1 MPNENDSTRLITSSI
16 LKDFRKVFTD
26 VDRGATLERY
36 KQISGIATNE
46 QFDIAFAE
54 PVNSKNGDRI
64 DWFTTLEGDIYKF
77 KELNEQQ
84 IKEVKFKIWSS
95 FEKLDKLTAKWRN
108 EGRQSLA
115 KVMEESI
122 EIPSLDSIYLINNTV
137 VLCNWGFIEDK
148 FNPQRG
154 ILRKISA
161 EFSGAKLHISI
172 VTDSSKPIS
181 GAIVKCA
188 GRDSSYT
195 SDDEGNVVISDLQ
208 MGDNIEITVTANS
221 YDSFSKSIY
230 LKSPNLSEIIVLDA
244 EGAVVTGRV
253 RNLHIINRKGES
265 LPNREIKIID
275 EDKNKKAVKTDSEGI
290 INIAD
295 YSLGSN
301 ILIKPNICYSSTPK
315 SILIQEDISEYEV
328 ELKNRCW
335 LLLVPILLLLLLVS
349 WSFYKSTVFS
359 PILSV
364 YISGQGEVVSSG
376 DTCKYKKQPCD
387 VFYTGFGDVTITAKP
402 AKGYVF
408 KGWKDVCKGSN
419 PECTVSLSSNERAFA
434 IFEPDLYS
442 VKVNVDKKQGTV
454 YSSIPISNA
463 FKCGKKGSDCEESY
477 PFGEMVDLDAQEYTN
492 YIFDHWEGDCN
503 NPKSHRCKILV
514 DGNKSV
520 QAVFRK
526 ADSIL
531 SVDILGQGLVKVE
544 TNKSK
549 EVLCDSANLPCLY
562 TSFKSGWK
570 AHLTPQKK
578 EGFEFVRWEGA
589 CSGSNTICKVNLSN
603 TKKKSVIA
611 IFERSD
617 VLLDVKVAAGQ
628 GKVLSSDANIN
639 CPDGSCSYNYIY
651 GSTVELEAQAKTKTS
666 MGQEFVFDHW
676 SGACH
681 GSKKCIVVLNKVK
694 HVEAY
699 FRELIKC
706 SNQKVARDDN
716 GSADYAKWMEVGKKG
731 GKINYV
737 FYPYGIPDKLILKYD
752 DHVILDTGCVGDGKH
767 FDGSVTIPSGNDS
780 RIFVEVE
787 GGCNPSKD
795 TILDLF
801 EARKKTGWDLVVQCP
816 TGN

>member
-16 LKDFRKVFTD
+16 LKDVRKVFTD

-36 KQISGIATNE
+36 KQISGIATDE
-46 QFDIAFAE
+46 QFDIVFAE
-54 PVNSKNGDRI
+54 PVNSKSGNKI

-84 IKEVKFKIWSS
+84 VKEVKFKIWSS

-108 EGRQSLA
+108 EGKQSLA

-137 VLCNWGFIEDK
+137 VLCSWGFIEDK

-161 EFSGAKLHISI
+161 DFSEAKLHISI

-181 GAIVKCA
+181 GAIVKCM

-208 MGDNIEITVTANS
+208 MGDNIEITATADSYNS
-221 YDSFSKSIY
+221 YSKNIHI
-230 LKSPNLSEIIVLDA
+230 KSPDLSETIVLGA
-244 EGAVVTGRV
+244 EGSISVGGGRK
-253 RNLHIINRKGES
+253 LHIINRKGES
-265 LPNREIKIID
+265 LPNKKIKIID
-275 EDKNKKAVKTDSEGI
+275 ETKNKKTVKSDSDGMI
-290 INIAD
+290 DIAD
-295 YSLGSN
+295 YPLGTSLF
-301 ILIKPNICYSSTPK
+301 IKPNICYSAMPK
-315 SILIQEDISEYEV
+315 SILIQEDKSEYEV

-335 LLLVPILLLLLLVS
+335 LLLIPLLLLLLLGS
-349 WSFYKSTVFS
+349 WFFYKSTIFS

-364 YISGQGEVVSSG
+364 HINGQGEVVSSD

-402 AKGYVF
+402 AEGYVF
-408 KGWKDVCKGSN
+408 KGWKDACKGSN
-419 PECTVSLSSNERAFA
+419 PECTLSLSSNERAFA

-442 VKVNVDKKQGTV
+442 LKVNIDKKQGTV
-454 YSSIPISNA
+454 YSSIPVSNA
-463 FKCGKKGSDCEESY
+463 FKCGKKGSDCEEDYS
-477 PFGEMVDLDAQEYTN
+477 FGEMVDLDAQEYTN

-503 NPKSHRCKILV
+503 DPKSRRCKILV

-520 QAVFRK
+520 QAVFRE

-611 IFERSD
+611 IFEKSNI
-617 VLLDVKVAAGQ
+617 LLDVKIAT
-628 GKVLSSDANIN
+628 GKGSILSDDKSIN
-639 CPDGSCSYNYIY
+639 CPDQLCSHQYVY
-651 GSTVELEAQAKTKTS
+651 GSTVKLEAMPILSSGGRKY
-666 MGQEFVFDHW
+666 VFDSW
-676 SGACH
+676 GGACS
-681 GSKKCIVVLNKVK
+681 GVGTCQVVLNEAKY
-694 HVEAY
+694 VEAN
-699 FRELIKC
+699 FRELIMC
-706 SNQKVARDDN
+706 SNQSVERGD
-716 GSADYAKWMEVGKKG
+716 VGKDYEKVMELGASG
-731 GKINYV
+731 GKLNYIFDPEDV
-737 FYPYGIPDKLILKYD
+737 PDRLIMRYEG
-752 DHVILDTGCVGDGKH
+752 VEFVDTGCIGHGKKL
-767 FDGSVTIPSGNDS
+767 DETITLPAGTDTKIS
-780 RIFVEVE
+780 IEVR
-787 GGCNPSKD
+787 GGCKD
-795 TILDLF
+795 NSSGTNWHL
-801 EARKKTGWDLVVQCP
+801 TVTCP
-816 TGN
+816 ESNQ